1 MESATFSRQTYCTI
15 TRRLKRRKILV
26 QSCETSNCKTQ
37 TPCVGEKVP
46 STVYK
51 NYQTVNLVERGMNV
65 TTCEKCIPAVK
76 TTLGFYFHRKEEK
89 HKKNTLE
96 RDIQVTISIVIRTV
110 LQFGGKNILKKF
122 CTNSQFYKTTLYLC
136 FLKQTTQGLWLK

>member
-89 HKKNTLE
+89 HKKYFRTRHIGDNFNCNTY
-96 RDIQVTISIVIRTV
+96 RIAIWRKKQ
-110 LQFGGKNILKKF
+110 LKFF